1 MIIAVNTRNLLK
13 GKLEGFGWY
22 SYETLKRITQQ
33 HPEHQFI
40 FFFDRAFDQEY
51 VFSDNVTPV
60 ILGPPA
66 RHPILFRIWFNR
78 SITKALKKYKADLF
92 VSPDGFLSLK
102 TELNQLAVMHDLNF
116 KHYPEDLQARNA
128 NYYNKYFPKFA
139 QKATRILT
147 VSHYS
152 KADIVK
158 QYGVPES
165 KVDVAY
171 NGAAEFF
178 APISS
183 SDQAAVKSQ
192 YADGQEYFI
201 YVGAIHPRKNVNRL
215 LQAFEQFREKTKLP
229 IKLMIVGQK
238 AWGNQEVETTFESMQ
253 FKNEVIFTGRLE
265 ASELNRVVAAAM
277 AMTFVS
283 YFEGFGIPIAE
294 AFKANTAVIT
304 SDKTSLPEVAGDAAL
319 IVDPFSIDSI
329 ASAMEEMATNEELR
343 NELVSKGAERA
354 KLFSWQNSA
363 DGLWTSIPKNSRGL
377 MGLKNWYTKRRTR
390 SRLRRGWPR
399 LSRRTSCCR
408 SSDLTKEL

>member
-1 MIIAVNTRNLLK
+1 LIIAVNTRNLLK

-40 FFFDRAFDQEY
+40 FFFDRPFDQEY
-51 VFSDNVTPV
+51 VFSDNVTPI
-60 ILGPPA
+60 ILSPPA
-66 RHPILFRIWFNR
+66 RHPILFKIWFNR
-78 SITKALKKYKADLF
+78 SVTRALRKYKADIF

-102 TELNQLAVMHDLNF
+102 TEVKQLAVIHDLNF

-128 NYYNKYFPKFA
+128 KYYNKYFPLFA

-152 KADIVK
+152 KADIVE
-158 QYGVPES
+158 QYSVSES

-178 APISS
+178 QPLS
-183 SDQAAVKSQ
+183 SDEQQAVKKQ
-192 YADGQEYFI
+192 YAQGNDYFI

-215 LQAFEQFREKTKLP
+215 LQAFESFREKAKQP
-229 IKLMIVGQK
+229 VKLMIVGQK
-238 AWGNQEVETTFESMQ
+238 AWGNQEVETTFENMK
-253 FKNEVIFTGRLE
+253 FKDEVIFTGRLE
-265 ASELNRVVAAAM
+265 ALELNRVVASAL

-294 AFKANTAVIT
+294 AFCAHTAVLT

-319 IVDPFSIDSI
+319 IVDPFSIPSI
-329 ASAMEEMATNEELR
+329 ADAMEEIVSNETLR
-343 NELVSKGAERA
+343 NDLIHKGSERA
-354 KLFSWQNSA
+354 KLFNWQNSA
-363 DGLWTSIPKNSRGL
+363 DGLWNSI
-377 MGLKNWYTKRRTR
+377 LKTID
-390 SRLRRGWPR
+390 S
-399 LSRRTSCCR
+399 
-408 SSDLTKEL
+408 